1 MSTKAH
7 FCAWENQDCYCDA
20 GNIYYGANHNGKV
33 QLNRGWTAMDAD
45 EKAQKNANGKFTKC
59 NNGNFGDP
67 LHGVRK
73 ACFCE
78 TSSYVEH
85 KPFKFNA
92 EYPHPYY
99 QLQASKVGVVKETP

>member
-1 MSTKAH
+1 MPIK
-7 FCAWENQDCYCDA
+7 
-20 GNIYYGANHNGKV
+20 K
-33 QLNRGWTAMDAD
+33 L
-45 EKAQKNANGKFTKC
+45 KKNANGKYTKC

-67 LHGVRK
+67 LGGVRK